1 MPAEDQ
7 RDGLRVLAAA
17 AEFEEMDASNT
28 EAEITVG
35 NLMRYQIHQSCT
47 TVIVAEFEGATG
59 AASVSVVFCQSCAD
73 NQSRKGWSSAL
84 CTLYCIS
91 ASVTRAHAC
100 VLRLVFYM
108 HTCSMPASFS

>member
-47 TVIVAEFEGATG
+47 TVIVAEFEVCLQVFPEFF
-59 AASVSVVFCQSCAD
+59 AAKPGD
-73 NQSRKGWSSAL
+73 SS
-84 CTLYCIS
+84 T
-91 ASVTRAHAC
+91 AHD
-100 VLRLVFYM
+100 
-108 HTCSMPASFS
+108 